1 MKVILNKLPVSHLK
15 GELDKTVNDFIKVL
29 YVFAGLS
36 IIYNSFND
44 LAYGIKSLLIF
55 LVSTLICRETEILFV
70 SQKLDIPRSEAKE
83 SLVTTKPEITAII
96 YALLLP
102 VGTPLF
108 VVAVGAFISIFVGKM
123 VFGGYSFNVFNPA
136 IIGKLFVSLSWP
148 LLVTLNFSNSFDNYL
163 LEIIFK
169 RDFSKEILSPLMQ
182 LQANGIVSLNNMSSI
197 KELLFLPN
205 NGMLFS
211 IPSIFFILAI
221 IFFIVRKTLD
231 LKPLLFT
238 FITTT
243 VMLGVITLHFNLTIN
258 YILFNILA
266 GGFLFVSIFMMTDPF
281 TKPFSNY
288 GLMFYSSIF
297 SLVFILIRFLGKDA
311 DGVFNA
317 LLFANLFVP
326 LLNKKTTSKK
336 LGLNK
341 SSFISGV
348 ILILI
353 LLGSGLFVN
362 NILDQ
367 RISENKIVVNEYVK
381 N

>member
-29 YVFAGLS
+29 FVFAGLS

-169 RDFSKEILSPLMQ
+169 RDFSEEILSPLMQ

-238 FITTT
+238 FVTTT
-243 VMLGVITLHFNLTIN
+243 VMLSVITLHFNLTIN